1 MKKVGFLF
9 VIILFFAVPLTGCD
23 FGKSAVDYSIDMT
36 PRMVT
41 LTQANA
47 EDVVSAVSVA
57 SVAIRASS
65 TKTEAIGSGVAVE
78 TYPAPSGFLS
88 AYQNCRLL
96 LSGSPYPAHP

>member
-41 LTQANA
+41 LSQTSA

-57 SVAIRASS
+57 SVAIRATSP
-65 TKTEAIGSGVAVE
+65 KLKRLGAVLRSQ
-78 TYPAPSGFLS
+78 AGDMLS
-88 AYQNCRLL
+88 QTIT
-96 LSGSPYPAHP
+96 